1 DDHIDLGHDLGNLF
15 AGLVHVTGEPVDG
28 HIRYSLWG
36 LRARA
41 WNNRRSVA
49 GIERRGRILPA
60 AGPF

>member
-1 DDHIDLGHDLGNLF
+1 M
-15 AGLVHVTGEPVDG
+15 TGEPVDG

-41 WNNRRSVA
+41 CNKRRSAA

-60 AGPF
+60 AGTF